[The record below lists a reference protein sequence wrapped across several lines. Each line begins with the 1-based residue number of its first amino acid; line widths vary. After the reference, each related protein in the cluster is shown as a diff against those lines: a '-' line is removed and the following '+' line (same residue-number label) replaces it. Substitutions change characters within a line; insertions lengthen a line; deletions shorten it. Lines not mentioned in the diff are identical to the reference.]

1 MRILITGAD
10 GFAGPYVAEALVARG
25 HEIAAMTRGVHKL
38 EHPAFASWY
47 VADLMDMAAVR
58 SAVTEAQPDAVIHLA
73 AISFVGHA
81 DVQELY
87 SSNVV
92 GTRNLLEALSENR
105 LTGSAIIVSSANVYG
120 NRTAGPLH
128 EGLQV
133 DPRSDYALSKVACE
147 HLAAMYSD
155 RVPSVIV
162 RPFNY
167 TGFGQ
172 SDQFIIPKI
181 VSHTKAR
188 AAEIE
193 LGNLEVARD
202 FNDVRFFAEA
212 LARLVETPQASG
224 QTVNI
229 CSGRAV
235 MLTELLDLVAELS
248 GHKMEVRTNP
258 SFVRAQEVGRLW
270 GDDRLLQK
278 LVGPISGPSLS
289 DTLDW
294 MLATE

>member
-1 MRILITGAD
+1 
-10 GFAGPYVAEALVARG
+10 
-25 HEIAAMTRGVHKL
+25 
-38 EHPAFASWY
+38 
-47 VADLMDMAAVR
+47 
-58 SAVTEAQPDAVIHLA
+58 
-73 AISFVGHA
+73 
-81 DVQELY
+81 
-87 SSNVV
+87 
-92 GTRNLLEALSENR
+92 
-105 LTGSAIIVSSANVYG
+105 
-120 NRTAGPLH
+120 
-128 EGLQV
+128 
-133 DPRSDYALSKVACE
+133 
-147 HLAAMYSD
+147 MYSD

-167 TGFGQ
+167 TGVGQ

-181 VSHTKAR
+181 VSHTQSR

-212 LARLVETPQASG
+212 VARLLETPKANG

-235 MLTELLDLVAELS
+235 MLTELLDLVAKLS

-289 DTLDW
+289 ETLDW